1 MDDEEPS
8 RTELARCRNA
18 RRPGLDRM
26 IHRAARDAPIDL
38 QTQRRL
44 YPGIVMQRLIL
55 RPGVEPER
63 AAEVLRSLALGA
75 REAKVA
81 GHEWYQVRDA
91 YLRWVE
97 RVESQLPAL
106 TSDLALIAAVQ
117 TEHYWRFQ
125 DAAAKFARPH
135 PMITAELDRQHDR
148 FDALAHELE

>member
-1 MDDEEPS
+1 
-8 RTELARCRNA
+8 
-18 RRPGLDRM
+18 
-26 IHRAARDAPIDL
+26 
-38 QTQRRL
+38 
-44 YPGIVMQRLIL
+44 MQRLIL

-148 FDALAHELE
+148 FDALAHELERRRDHLGKAPGAIAVVDTNVLLHYQPPEHVIWT